1 MASRDVAPHHG
12 PSSPLLGTPVPVL
25 YARGAQAGA
34 AGARPSAR
42 WGNVTLHA
50 ATVDVFPDDERLDEE
65 RARPLARELGLT
77 DDELDRIVETLGR
90 MPSVS
95 ELGMYSVMWSEH
107 CSYKSSRMHLRG
119 LPTTGPQV
127 LVGPGENAGVVD
139 VGDGLAVT
147 FKIESHNHPSAV
159 EPVQGAATG
168 VGGILRDILTMG
180 ARPIA
185 VMDALRF
192 GDPGGWTALD
202 GTTVPVDARQRHLVD
217 GVVRGVGLYGNCVG
231 VPNIGGETVFDP
243 DYAENPLVN
252 ALAVGLL
259 RHEDLQLAR
268 AERAGDLAVLLGSA
282 TGRDGIGGA
291 SVLASATFE
300 DDGEDRRPNVQIG
313 DPFAEKLL
321 IECCLELYHGG
332 LVSGIQDMGAAGIA
346 CATSELSSAA
356 SMGMRVDLDR
366 VHLRDD
372 TMASWEILC
381 SESQERMLALVRPD
395 RLDEVLAVAARWQ
408 VPASVIGEVVEGST
422 LTLTAPRRRRRR
434 AARAQPR
441 RRGPGARPSAR
452 APRPHGRA
460 RRRRRGGRR
469 PARRGARLAGGDVAT
484 LLLRALGS
492 PMLAS
497 KRWVHEQYD
506 HLVLGGTVLPP
517 GAAGAG
523 VVRLEGTE
531 RAVALSTVGNGRWCE
546 LDPREGTRRAVAAAY
561 RDVACT
567 GARPLATTNCL
578 NMGDPTRP
586 DQMWQLVEVI
596 GGLGD
601 ACVALDVPVT
611 GGNVSLYN
619 ATRGRPIPPT
629 PVIGIIGVL
638 DRASDAVARSVRA
651 DGDELWLIGA
661 PTTRGLAG
669 SELVRLL
676 GREPGGVLAPVDP
689 DLERRLAGV
698 LGALAREGAL
708 RSAGSIGRGG
718 LVAALV
724 RACVGGGRGARIT
737 LPDVDGAPATR
748 DGRQLAQALFSEAPG
763 RVLVSVAL
771 ADATTLAARCEAAGV
786 TAARLGVV
794 GGDAITLDGVADLPL
809 DVVTRVHRD
818 TLHAALGEL
827 DTDGAGE

>member
-1 MASRDVAPHHG
+1 
-12 PSSPLLGTPVPVL
+12 
-25 YARGAQAGA
+25 
-34 AGARPSAR
+34 
-42 WGNVTLHA
+42 VTQD
-50 ATVDVFPDDERLDEE
+50 ATADTVFPEDEQLDAV

-77 DDELDRIVETLGR
+77 DEELDRIVETLGR
-90 MPSVS
+90 VPSVS

-147 FKIESHNHPSAV
+147 FKIESHNHPSAI

-192 GDPGGWTALD
+192 GDPGGWIDLD
-202 GTTVPVDARQRHLVD
+202 GNTVPVDERQRHLVD

-243 DYAENPLVN
+243 DYADNPLVN
-252 ALAVGLL
+252 ALAVGVL

-321 IECCLELYHGG
+321 IECCLELYHRG

-381 SESQERMLALVRPD
+381 SESQERMLALVRPEQ
-395 RLDEVLAVAARWQ
+395 LDEVLALAARWQ
-408 VPASVIGEVVEGST
+408 VPASVIGEVVEGDT
-422 LTLTAPRRRRRR
+422 LTLTRRGEVIATPPARSLADEGPVLDRPRARPDRMDVLAAMDGEDIDLAVEA
-434 AARAQPR
+434 AAR
-441 RRGPGARPSAR
+441 GV
-452 APRPHGRA
+452 
-460 RRRRRGGRR
+460 
-469 PARRGARLAGGDVAT
+469 DVVT
-484 LLLRALGS
+484 LLSRIIAT
-492 PMLAS
+492 PMIAS

-523 VVRLEGTE
+523 VVRLEGTD

-546 LDPREGTRRAVAAAY
+546 LDPREGTRRVVAAAH

-586 DQMWQLVEVI
+586 DVMWQLVEVI

-601 ACVALDVPVT
+601 ACAALDVPVT

-629 PVIGIIGVL
+629 PVVGILGVL
-638 DRASDAVARSVRA
+638 DSAGDAVARSVRGGGE
-651 DGDELWLIGA
+651 GDELWLIGA
-661 PTTRGLAG
+661 PTVDGLAA
-669 SELVRLL
+669 SELARLL
-676 GREPGGVLAPVDP
+676 GRPLGGVLAPVD
-689 DLERRLAGV
+689 LELEARLAGV
-698 LGALAREGAL
+698 LVGAAGADEL
-708 RSAGSIGRGG
+708 CSAGSIGRGG

-724 RACVGGGRGARIT
+724 RACVGGGDGGSTDAGLGATVT
-737 LPDVDGAPATR
+737 LPVGDVT
-748 DGRQLAQALFSEAPG
+748 QALFSEAPG
-763 RVLVSVAL
+763 RALVSVAPQHS
-771 ADATTLAARCEAAGV
+771 DALRARCEAAAIGAV
-786 TAARLGVV
+786 RLGTV
-794 GGDAITLDGVADLPL
+794 GGDTLRITDVADLPL
-809 DVVTRVHRD
+809 DAVRRAHLD
-818 TLHAALGEL
+818 TLPAALGEL
-827 DTDGAGE
+827 AEVGA

>member
-1 MASRDVAPHHG
+1 MTGD
-12 PSSPLLGTPVPVL
+12 
-25 YARGAQAGA
+25 A
-34 AGARPSAR
+34 A
-42 WGNVTLHA
+42 V
-50 ATVDVFPDDERLDEE
+50 VDVFPPDEQLDEE

-77 DDELDRIVETLGR
+77 DEELDRIVETLGR

-202 GTTVPVDARQRHLVD
+202 GTTVPVDPRQRHLVD

-231 VPNIGGETVFDP
+231 VPNIGGETIFDP
-243 DYAENPLVN
+243 GYAGNPLVN
-252 ALAVGLL
+252 ALAVGVL

-321 IECCLELYHGG
+321 IECCLELYHRG

-381 SESQERMLALVRPD
+381 SESQERMLALVRPEQ
-395 RLDEVLAVAARWQ
+395 LDEVLATAARWQ
-408 VPASVIGEVVEGST
+408 VPASVIGEVVEGTT
-422 LTLTAPRRRRRR
+422 LTLS
-434 AARAQPR
+434 
-441 RRGPGARPSAR
+441 RRGEVVAASPARSLADEGPVLDRPRARPDRLDAL
-452 APRPHGRA
+452 AAVDADDVDLHA
-460 RRRRRGGRR
+460 E
-469 PARRGARLAGGDVAT
+469 AARLAGGDLAT
-484 LLLRALGS
+484 LLHRALGS

-506 HLVLGGTVLPP
+506 HVVLGGTVLQP
-517 GAAGAG
+517 GVAGAG
-523 VVRLEGTE
+523 VVRLEGTD

-546 LDPREGTRRAVAAAY
+546 LDPREGTRRVVAAAY

-578 NMGDPTRP
+578 NMGDPTQP
-586 DQMWQLVEVI
+586 EQMWELVEVV

-601 ACVALDVPVT
+601 ACAALDVPVT

-619 ATRGRPIPPT
+619 ATRGVAIPPT
-629 PVIGIIGVL
+629 PVVGILGVL
-638 DRASDAVARSVRA
+638 DRAGDAVARRVRD
-651 DGDELWLIGA
+651 DGDELWLLGA

-669 SELVRLL
+669 SVLGALL
-676 GREPGGVLAPVDP
+676 GRGPGGVLARVDL
-689 DLERRLAGV
+689 DLERRLAAV
-698 LGALAREGAL
+698 LGASASDGKL

-718 LVAALV
+718 LLAALV
-724 RACVGGGRGARIT
+724 RACVGGGRGAQVT
-737 LPDVDGAPATR
+737 LPDVDGRAATT
-748 DGRQLAQALFSEAPG
+748 DGVHLAQALFSESPG
-763 RVLVSVAL
+763 RALVSVAPAHAAQL
-771 ADATTLAARCEAAGV
+771 VARCEEAGV
-786 TAARLGVV
+786 GAVRLGEV
-794 GGDAITLDGVADLPL
+794 GGDAVELDGVAALPL
-809 DVVTRVHRD
+809 DDVTRVHLD
-818 TLHAALGEL
+818 ALAGALGES
-827 DTDGAGE
+827 TA

>member
-1 MASRDVAPHHG
+1 MDP
-12 PSSPLLGTPVPVL
+12 T
-25 YARGAQAGA
+25 
-34 AGARPSAR
+34 
-42 WGNVTLHA
+42 
-50 ATVDVFPDDERLDEE
+50 FPPDELLDEE
-65 RARPLARELGLT
+65 RARPLARDLGLT
-77 DDELDRIVETLGR
+77 DDELDRIVATLGR
-90 MPSVS
+90 LPSVS

-147 FKIESHNHPSAV
+147 FKIESHNHPSAI

-192 GDPGGWTALD
+192 GDPGGWRDLD
-202 GTTVPVDARQRHLVD
+202 GALVPVDPWQRHLVD
-217 GVVRGVGLYGNCVG
+217 GIVRGVGLYGNCVG
-231 VPNIGGETVFDP
+231 VPNIGGETVLDP
-243 DYAENPLVN
+243 DYADNPLVN
-252 ALAVGLL
+252 ALAVGVL

-300 DDGEDRRPNVQIG
+300 EGGEDRRPNVQIG

-321 IECCLELYHGG
+321 IECCLELYHRR

-381 SESQERMLALVRPD
+381 SESQERMLALVHPD
-395 RLDEVLAVAARWQ
+395 DLDEVLAVAARWQ
-408 VPASVIGEVVEGST
+408 VPASVIGEVVEGDT
-422 LTLTAPRRRRRR
+422 LELIRRGDVVASCPSRSLADEGPVLDRPRVRPDRMDEL
-434 AARAQPR
+434 AARDGEDVDLHVEAV
-441 RRGPGARPSAR
+441 ART
-452 APRPHGRA
+452 
-460 RRRRRGGRR
+460 
-469 PARRGARLAGGDVAT
+469 GGDVAA
-484 LLLRALGS
+484 LLARV
-492 PMLAS
+492 LATPAFVS
-497 KRWVHEQYD
+497 KRWVYEQYD
-506 HLVLGGTVLPP
+506 HLVLAGTVLAP
-517 GAAGAG
+517 GMAGAG
-523 VVRLEGTE
+523 VVRLEGTD

-546 LDPREGTRRAVAAAY
+546 LDPREGTRRAVAAAH

-586 DQMWQLVEVI
+586 DVMWQLTEVI

-601 ACVALDVPVT
+601 ACLALDVPVT

-619 ATRGRPIPPT
+619 ATSGRPIPPT
-629 PVIGIIGVL
+629 PVVGIIGVL
-638 DRASDAVARSVRA
+638 DRATDAVGRGVAPA
-651 DGDELWLIGA
+651 DASSTAGAGTASTAGDAGSDELWLLGA
-661 PTTRGLAG
+661 PTVHGLAA
-669 SELVRLL
+669 SELSRLL
-676 GREPGGVLAPVDP
+676 GRPLGGVLAPVDLA
-689 DLERRLAGV
+689 LERMLALV
-698 LGALAREGAL
+698 LTASAADGLL
-708 RSAGSIGRGG
+708 RSAGSLGRGG
-718 LVAALV
+718 LLAALA
-724 RACVGGGRGARIT
+724 RACVDGGRGASIT
-737 LPDVDGAPATR
+737 LPAVEPAASEADRADRTG
-748 DGRQLAQALFSEAPG
+748 DAMSPGRQLAQALCSEAPG
-763 RVLVSVAL
+763 RVLVSVAAVHAAVL
-771 ADATTLAARCEAAGV
+771 AQRCAEVGV
-786 TAARLGVV
+786 GAVRLGTV
-794 GGDAITLDGVADLPL
+794 GGDTIAFTPHDGGAPIVLPL
-809 DVVTRVHRD
+809 DEVTRAHRD
-818 TLHAALGEL
+818 TLAIALGEL
-827 DTDGAGE
+827 AAVDA

>member
-1 MASRDVAPHHG
+1 
-12 PSSPLLGTPVPVL
+12 
-25 YARGAQAGA
+25 
-34 AGARPSAR
+34 
-42 WGNVTLHA
+42 
-50 ATVDVFPDDERLDEE
+50 
-65 RARPLARELGLT
+65 
-77 DDELDRIVETLGR
+77 
-90 MPSVS
+90 
-95 ELGMYSVMWSEH
+95 
-107 CSYKSSRMHLRG
+107 
-119 LPTTGPQV
+119 
-127 LVGPGENAGVVD
+127 
-139 VGDGLAVT
+139 
-147 FKIESHNHPSAV
+147 
-159 EPVQGAATG
+159 
-168 VGGILRDILTMG
+168 
-180 ARPIA
+180 
-185 VMDALRF
+185 
-192 GDPGGWTALD
+192 
-202 GTTVPVDARQRHLVD
+202 
-217 GVVRGVGLYGNCVG
+217 
-231 VPNIGGETVFDP
+231 
-243 DYAENPLVN
+243 
-252 ALAVGLL
+252 
-259 RHEDLQLAR
+259 
-268 AERAGDLAVLLGSA
+268 
-282 TGRDGIGGA
+282 
-291 SVLASATFE
+291 
-300 DDGEDRRPNVQIG
+300 
-313 DPFAEKLL
+313 
-321 IECCLELYHGG
+321 
-332 LVSGIQDMGAAGIA
+332 
-346 CATSELSSAA
+346 
-356 SMGMRVDLDR
+356 MGMRVDLDR

-422 LTLTAPRRRRRR
+422 LTLL
-434 AARAQPR
+434 
-441 RRGPGARPSAR
+441 RRGEVVAAPPARSLADEGPVLDRPRARPDRMDAL
-452 APRPHGRA
+452 AAVDAEDVDLHA
-460 RRRRRGGRR
+460 E
-469 PARRGARLAGGDVAT
+469 AARLAAGDVAT

-601 ACVALDVPVT
+601 ACAALDVPVT

-651 DGDELWLIGA
+651 DGDELWVLGA

-698 LGALAREGAL
+698 LGALAGEGVL

-724 RACVGGGRGARIT
+724 RACVGGGRGARIA

-763 RVLVSVAL
+763 RVLVSVAP

-786 TAARLGVV
+786 TAVLLGVI

-827 DTDGAGE
+827 DTDGAGA

>member
-1 MASRDVAPHHG
+1 MVAF
-12 PSSPLLGTPVPVL
+12 PS
-25 YARGAQAGA
+25 
-34 AGARPSAR
+34 
-42 WGNVTLHA
+42 
-50 ATVDVFPDDERLDEE
+50 DELLDED

-77 DDELDRIVETLGR
+77 DDELDRIVATLGR
-90 MPSVS
+90 IPSVS

-119 LPTTGPQV
+119 LPTSGPQV

-192 GDPGGWTALD
+192 GDPGGWVDPD
-202 GTTVPVDARQRHLVD
+202 GAVRPPIARQRHLID

-231 VPNIGGETVFDP
+231 VPNIGGETVLDP
-243 DYAENPLVN
+243 DYADNPLVN
-252 ALAVGLL
+252 ALAVGVL

-291 SVLASATFE
+291 SVLASATFDE
-300 DDGEDRRPNVQIG
+300 GGEDKRPNVQIG

-321 IECCLELYHGG
+321 IECCLELYHRE

-356 SMGMRVDLDR
+356 SMGMRVDLDK

-381 SESQERMLALVRPD
+381 SESQERMLALVRPGD
-395 RLDEVLAVAARWQ
+395 LEEVLAIAARWQ
-408 VPASVIGEVVEGST
+408 VPASVIGEVVAGDTLELTRRGEVVASCPSRSLADEGPV
-422 LTLTAPRRRRRR
+422 LDRPRARPATMDALAAVDAEGIDLRAQAERR
-434 AARAQPR
+434 ADGDLAVLLQRLL
-441 RRGPGARPSAR
+441 GA
-452 APRPHGRA
+452 
-460 RRRRRGGRR
+460 
-469 PARRGARLAGGDVAT
+469 
-484 LLLRALGS
+484 

-506 HLVLGGTVLPP
+506 HLVLGGTVLAP
-517 GAAGAG
+517 GMAGAG
-523 VVRLEGTE
+523 VVRLEGTD
-531 RAVALSTVGNGRWCE
+531 RAVALSTVGNGRWCA
-546 LDPREGTRRAVAAAY
+546 LDPREGTRRVTAAAY

-578 NMGDPTRP
+578 NLGDPTVP
-586 DQMWQLVEVI
+586 EVMWQLVEVV

-601 ACVALDVPVT
+601 ACLALDVPVT

-619 ATRGRPIPPT
+619 ATSGRPIPPT
-629 PVIGIIGVL
+629 PVVGILGVL
-638 DRASDAVARSVRA
+638 DRATDAVRRDLAGA
-651 DGDELWLIGA
+651 GDELWLLGA
-661 PTTRGLAG
+661 PTVSGLAG
-669 SELVRLL
+669 SELARLL
-676 GREPGGVLAPVDP
+676 GEPEGGVLAPVDL

-698 LGALAREGAL
+698 LVSAASDAMLS
-708 RSAGSIGRGG
+708 SAGSIGRGG
-718 LVAALV
+718 LLAALV
-724 RACVGGGRGARIT
+724 RACVGGGVGASVLAPT
-737 LPDVDGAPATR
+737 VDGLDTGSG
-748 DGRQLAQALFSEAPG
+748 DHLAQALFSEAPG
-763 RVLVSVAL
+763 RALVSVAPE
-771 ADATTLAARCEAAGV
+771 LAADLVARCAEADV
-786 TAARLGVV
+786 PTLRLGTT
-794 GGDAITLDGVADLPL
+794 GGASLDLVGVAVLPL
-809 DVVTRVHRD
+809 DELTRVH
-818 TLHAALGEL
+818 LGALPAALGE
-827 DTDGAGE
+827 DDDAP